1 MKVSQAGD
9 SGGVKQALWLWAVF
23 LALAV
28 LTNGTIPFMLGADL
42 HAWAFSRES
51 FFVTSLIYAGIFWVA
66 VLVLVKGL
74 ETVRRSDFL
83 IPMLLACG
91 GFVLWPF
98 FPFAAAI
105 FWPVLP
111 YLHRRYDLTEL
122 GLRSRGWRGD
132 VIAVVLLSLVLLVFS
147 VLRGGLSSFDVAG
160 AAAAVVYR
168 TLGNP
173 AFTAE
178 NLFYFGFLTD
188 RVSKKTGK
196 WLTPILVGGMYT
208 LHEMTNPQYWYTGM
222 YFPATFIAVTLV
234 AAAYVRRRSMA
245 VVWGADALSRFITYL

>member
-1 MKVSQAGD
+1 M
-9 SGGVKQALWLWAVF
+9 
-23 LALAV
+23 AV

-42 HAWAFSRES
+42 RAWAFSRES

-66 VLVLVKGL
+66 VLVVVKGW
-74 ETVRRSDFL
+74 ETVIRSDFL
-83 IPMLLACG
+83 VPMLMACV

-105 FWPVLP
+105 FWLVLP
-111 YLHRRYDLTEL
+111 FLHRRYDLTEL

-132 VIAVVLLSLVLLVFS
+132 AAVVALLGLVLLVFS
-147 VLRGGLSSFDVAG
+147 ALSGGLSSFDVAG
-160 AAAAVVYR
+160 AATAVVYR
-168 TLGNP
+168 ILGNP

-188 RVSKKTGK
+188 RLSQKTGK
-196 WLTPILVGGMYT
+196 WLTPILIGGMYT

-222 YFPATFIAVTLV
+222 YFPATFVAVTLL
-234 AAAYVRRRSMA
+234 AAAYVWRRSMA
-245 VVWGADALSRFITYL
+245 VVWGADALSRFITNL